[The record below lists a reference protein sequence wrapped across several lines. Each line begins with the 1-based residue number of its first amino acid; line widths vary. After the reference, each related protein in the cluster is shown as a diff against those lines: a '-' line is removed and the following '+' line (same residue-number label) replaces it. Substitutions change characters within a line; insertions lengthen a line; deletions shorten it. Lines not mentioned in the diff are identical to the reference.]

1 MNKKDVEKLE
11 GVGFSQSA
19 ISDAAQ
25 VVGYF
30 NYINRIADGV
40 DWPISIC
47 RGFVFFFVSNC
58 QNYRC
63 FRNFSTFK

>member
-11 GVGFSQSA
+11 DVEFSQSA

-30 NYINRIADGV
+30 NYINRIADGLGV
-40 DWPISIC
+40 DLEDEME
-47 RGFVFFFVSNC
+47 
-58 QNYRC
+58 
-63 FRNFSTFK
+63 